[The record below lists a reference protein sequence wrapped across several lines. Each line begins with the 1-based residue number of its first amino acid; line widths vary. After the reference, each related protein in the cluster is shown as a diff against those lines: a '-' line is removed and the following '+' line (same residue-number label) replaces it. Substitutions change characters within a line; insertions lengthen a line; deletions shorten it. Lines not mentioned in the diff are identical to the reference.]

1 MGSRLSFSVS
11 AVGGNG
17 TATRVDVPVDT
28 LIIAG
33 WAGRDR
39 DAVEHHIAELAAL
52 GVRRPSSTPCF
63 YRLSPALLSQ
73 DEAID
78 VVGQTSSGEAE
89 CVLVRHGDAL
99 LVSVGSDHTD
109 REVEAYGVTVSKQIC
124 AKPVAR
130 DAWHLADVAAHW
142 DRLELRSWVTCA
154 GKRRLYQ
161 EGTVAG
167 LLAPRELMARLEA
180 GAGAGAG
187 AVGID
192 GAVAAGSVGGLRSG
206 AAMFCGT
213 LAAIGGVAGGER
225 FEIELH
231 DPVLDRTIRHGYVT
245 QALAIAD

>member
-11 AVGGNG
+11 AVGGSG
-17 TATRVDVPVDT
+17 VATRVDVPIDT

-63 YRLSPALLSQ
+63 YRLAPALLSQ
-73 DEAID
+73 DETID

-89 CVLVRHGDAL
+89 CVLVRHGDAM

-142 DRLELRSWVTCA
+142 DRLELRSWVTCD
-154 GKRRLYQ
+154 GERRLYQ

-180 GAGAGAG
+180 GAGADGIGSAG
-187 AVGID
+187 DTA
-192 GAVAAGSVGGLRSG
+192 SVGGLRSG

-231 DPVLDRTIRHGYVT
+231 DPVLGRTIRHGYVT

>member
-1 MGSRLSFSVS
+1 MSFRLSFEISGGS
-11 AVGGNG
+11 APSN
-17 TATRVDVPVDT
+17 VDASIDT

-63 YRLSPALLSQ
+63 YRLAPALLTQ
-73 DEAID
+73 ADTID

-89 CVLVRHGDAL
+89 CVLLRCGDDL

-109 REVEAYGVTVSKQIC
+109 REVEAYGVTVSKQVC
-124 AKPVAR
+124 AKPIAR
-130 DAWHLADVAAHW
+130 QAWRFGDVAPHW
-142 DRLELRSWVTCA
+142 DQLTLRSWVTRE
-154 GKRRLYQ
+154 GERRLYQ
-161 EGTVAG
+161 DGTVAS
-167 LLAPRELMARLEA
+167 LLSPQELMARL
-180 GAGAGAG
+180 GP
-187 AVGID
+187 D
-192 GAVAAGSVGGLRSG
+192 GLPAG

-225 FEIELH
+225 FDIELH
-231 DPVLDRTIRHGYVT
+231 DPVLGRTIRHRYAT